1 LVSLFKEKIMG
12 NLKRTASCVALLAA
26 AMALS
31 ACNADVSGQG
41 MMGGA
46 GWGEHAFR
54 SNDVVAHWQ
63 VSMKVNFALGE

>member
-1 LVSLFKEKIMG
+1 
-12 NLKRTASCVALLAA
+12 LLAA